1 MSLLEQVT
9 RDMAQAMKAH
19 DQVRL
24 AALRML
30 KTALTNREVERGRA
44 LDATESMQVV
54 QSLVK
59 QRRDSIE
66 LFERGG
72 REELAAKERAEIAV
86 LEAYLPAA
94 VPEEEIEQ
102 ALREAIAE
110 TGAQSPKDMGKVMKA
125 LTTRF
130 AGRAIDGKALSE
142 RVKRALSGS

>member
-130 AGRAIDGKALSE
+130 AGRPIDGKALSE